1 MEISEST
8 VVKHIES
15 LQYTFSINVMLR
27 RQCWNTNR
35 NVKGRCTVK
44 DLRQSFSL
52 HEGPY
57 RQSFSLHE
65 GPSSEFL
72 SAWRTF
78 VRVSLCMKVLRQ
90 CFSLHE
96 GSSSTFL
103 SAWRAFVKVSLCM
116 KGLRQSFSLHEG
128 PYRQS
133 FSLHE
138 GPSSEF
144 LSAWRTFVRV
154 SSFLR
159 TCNFVFQ
166 IQTCDS
172 SLLGGASFTFDQ
184 AVANYRVTSHES
196 LLLRLT
202 GEVLFF
208 LLFLK
213 TTILTLPAVCRRT
226 FVNVNSIVSLFK
238 TVLRGFSKRAAEA
251 LNLLTWVP
259 YI

>member
-44 DLRQSFSL
+44 DL
-52 HEGPY
+52 

-172 SLLGGASFTFDQ
+172 SLLGGASFTFDR

-196 LLLRLT
+196 LLLMLT

-238 TVLRGFSKRAAEA
+238 TVLRGFPKRAAEA
-251 LNLLTWVP
+251 LNLLT
-259 YI
+259 

>member
-1 MEISEST
+1 M
-8 VVKHIES
+8 
-15 LQYTFSINVMLR
+15 
-27 RQCWNTNR
+27 
-35 NVKGRCTVK
+35 K

-52 HEGPY
+52 HEGP
-57 RQSFSLHE
+57 
-65 GPSSEFL
+65 SSVFL
-72 SAWRTF
+72 SAWRIF
-78 VRVSLCMKVLRQ
+78 VN
-90 CFSLHE
+90 
-96 GSSSTFL
+96 
-103 SAWRAFVKVSLCM
+103 VSLCM
-116 KGLRQSFSLHEG
+116 KGLRQSFSLHE
-128 PYRQS
+128 RS
-133 FSLHE
+133 
-138 GPSSEF
+138 SSEF

-172 SLLGGASFTFDQ
+172 SLLGGASFTFDR

-196 LLLRLT
+196 LLLMLT

-238 TVLRGFSKRAAEA
+238 TVLRGFPKRAAEA
-251 LNLLTWVP
+251 LNLLT
-259 YI
+259 